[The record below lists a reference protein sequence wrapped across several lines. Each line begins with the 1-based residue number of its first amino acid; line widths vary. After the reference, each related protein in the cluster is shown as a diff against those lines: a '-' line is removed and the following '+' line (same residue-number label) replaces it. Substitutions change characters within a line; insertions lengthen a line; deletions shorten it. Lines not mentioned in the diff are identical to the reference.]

1 MEKNLHYNI
10 KTHCRHGFPLKE
22 YCHKCT
28 SKEKKL
34 NDILPYRKSEFAYD
48 RRLKAGFKMLDNN
61 GYLSED
67 YS

>member
-28 SKEKKL
+28 DKEKGL
-34 NDILPYRKSEFAYD
+34 NDILPYRKSTFGYD
-48 RRLKAGFKMLDNN
+48 RFLSRGFNMLSDDYD
-61 GYLSED
+61 GY
-67 YS
+67 